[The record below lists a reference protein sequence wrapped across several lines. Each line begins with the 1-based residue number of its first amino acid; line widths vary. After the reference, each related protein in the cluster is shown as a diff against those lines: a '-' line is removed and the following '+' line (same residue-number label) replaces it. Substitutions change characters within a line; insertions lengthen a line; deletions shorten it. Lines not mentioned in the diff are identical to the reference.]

1 MNKAISLLVLIHS
14 MTKAEKRYFKLYSNL
29 QEGDKVY
36 LTLFALMEECS
47 SVEEVTRRF
56 GVDAGESSFDIA
68 VKHLYKVVVDCL
80 LHLRSRY
87 DIQARISN
95 RRAEAEILFRCGL
108 LQAATEELS
117 RAKKLAGQYE
127 MTALLMLIRQ
137 TELRYL
143 SAGDYQGMSEKQLVE
158 KQMKV
163 NETFKHL
170 RSANQHMQ
178 LYDILKYRALYR
190 SKVRSEQE
198 CQSLNDLVLSELHL
212 IANNTYNGFE
222 VDKLHQLFQ
231 STYFL
236 QSGNYKAAI
245 RIYQQLLEL
254 FDHNPGRMLNPPLH
268 YLDAVLGVLDS
279 LLSAGLYDEM
289 PFFIA
294 KLHRLTES
302 DYPQEFVRKVLA
314 FIYLYDSFRLIN
326 CGAFADAQELYKQH
340 EETLFRK
347 LSQQKLDVQLLLQLN
362 LVVLHLVCDRGG
374 EARKAMTRIQAT
386 GLVFYNFPAF
396 RIARLV
402 NLLLQAECGR
412 FDFAENEIKS
422 IRRST
427 AIGNSSVEK
436 LVFRFVRLFPLPGS
450 RRERGRLWERLY
462 GTVQAVAAD
471 KYERPLLKYFDFTA
485 WIEACL
491 TGAALSDVLGRNT
504 RQQAE
509 RFSV

>member
-95 RRAEAEILFRCGL
+95 RMAEAEILFRCGL

-198 CQSLNDLVLSELHL
+198 CQSLER
-212 IANNTYNGFE
+212 
-222 VDKLHQLFQ
+222 
-231 STYFL
+231 
-236 QSGNYKAAI
+236 SG
-245 RIYQQLLEL
+245 
-254 FDHNPGRMLNPPLH
+254 
-268 YLDAVLGVLDS
+268 
-279 LLSAGLYDEM
+279 
-289 PFFIA
+289 
-294 KLHRLTES
+294 
-302 DYPQEFVRKVLA
+302 
-314 FIYLYDSFRLIN
+314 
-326 CGAFADAQELYKQH
+326 
-340 EETLFRK
+340 
-347 LSQQKLDVQLLLQLN
+347 
-362 LVVLHLVCDRGG
+362 
-374 EARKAMTRIQAT
+374 
-386 GLVFYNFPAF
+386 
-396 RIARLV
+396 
-402 NLLLQAECGR
+402 
-412 FDFAENEIKS
+412 
-422 IRRST
+422 
-427 AIGNSSVEK
+427 
-436 LVFRFVRLFPLPGS
+436 
-450 RRERGRLWERLY
+450 
-462 GTVQAVAAD
+462 
-471 KYERPLLKYFDFTA
+471 
-485 WIEACL
+485 
-491 TGAALSDVLGRNT
+491 
-504 RQQAE
+504 AE
-509 RFSV
+509 RAAPDRQ

>member
-47 SVEEVTRRF
+47 SVEEVARRF

-95 RRAEAEILFRCGL
+95 RMAEAEILFRCGL

-143 SAGDYQGMSEKQLVE
+143 SAGDFQGMSEKQLVE

-314 FIYLYDSFRLIN
+314 YIYIYDSFRLIN
-326 CGAFADAQELYKQH
+326 CGAFADAQELYKLH

-362 LVVLHLVCDRGG
+362 LVVLHLVCGRGG
-374 EARKAMTRIQAT
+374 EA
-386 GLVFYNFPAF
+386 
-396 RIARLV
+396 
-402 NLLLQAECGR
+402 
-412 FDFAENEIKS
+412 
-422 IRRST
+422 
-427 AIGNSSVEK
+427 
-436 LVFRFVRLFPLPGS
+436 VRP
-450 RRERGRLWERLY
+450 
-462 GTVQAVAAD
+462 
-471 KYERPLLKYFDFTA
+471 
-485 WIEACL
+485 
-491 TGAALSDVLGRNT
+491 
-504 RQQAE
+504 
-509 RFSV
+509 

>member
-1 MNKAISLLVLIHS
+1 M
-14 MTKAEKRYFKLYSNL
+14 
-29 QEGDKVY
+29 
-36 LTLFALMEECS
+36 
-47 SVEEVTRRF
+47 
-56 GVDAGESSFDIA
+56 
-68 VKHLYKVVVDCL
+68 
-80 LHLRSRY
+80 
-87 DIQARISN
+87 
-95 RRAEAEILFRCGL
+95 
-108 LQAATEELS
+108 
-117 RAKKLAGQYE
+117 
-127 MTALLMLIRQ
+127 
-137 TELRYL
+137 
-143 SAGDYQGMSEKQLVE
+143 
-158 KQMKV
+158 
-163 NETFKHL
+163 
-170 RSANQHMQ
+170 
-178 LYDILKYRALYR
+178 
-190 SKVRSEQE
+190 
-198 CQSLNDLVLSELHL
+198 
-212 IANNTYNGFE
+212 
-222 VDKLHQLFQ
+222 
-231 STYFL
+231 
-236 QSGNYKAAI
+236 
-245 RIYQQLLEL
+245 
-254 FDHNPGRMLNPPLH
+254 
-268 YLDAVLGVLDS
+268 
-279 LLSAGLYDEM
+279 
-289 PFFIA
+289 
-294 KLHRLTES
+294 
-302 DYPQEFVRKVLA
+302 LA

-436 LVFRFVRLFPLPGS
+436 LVFRFVRLFPLPAS

-462 GTVQAVAAD
+462 GAVQAVAAD

-485 WIEACL
+485 WIEARL

>member
-47 SVEEVTRRF
+47 SVEEVARRF

-95 RRAEAEILFRCGL
+95 RMAEAEILFRCGL

-143 SAGDYQGMSEKQLVE
+143 SAGDFQGMSEKQLVE

-279 LLSAGLYDEM
+279 LLSA
-289 PFFIA
+289 
-294 KLHRLTES
+294 
-302 DYPQEFVRKVLA
+302 
-314 FIYLYDSFRLIN
+314 
-326 CGAFADAQELYKQH
+326 
-340 EETLFRK
+340 
-347 LSQQKLDVQLLLQLN
+347 
-362 LVVLHLVCDRGG
+362 
-374 EARKAMTRIQAT
+374 
-386 GLVFYNFPAF
+386 
-396 RIARLV
+396 
-402 NLLLQAECGR
+402 
-412 FDFAENEIKS
+412 
-422 IRRST
+422 
-427 AIGNSSVEK
+427 
-436 LVFRFVRLFPLPGS
+436 
-450 RRERGRLWERLY
+450 
-462 GTVQAVAAD
+462 
-471 KYERPLLKYFDFTA
+471 
-485 WIEACL
+485 
-491 TGAALSDVLGRNT
+491 ALR
-504 RQQAE
+504 
-509 RFSV
+509 

>member
-1 MNKAISLLVLIHS
+1 MY
-14 MTKAEKRYFKLYSNL
+14 KR
-29 QEGDKVY
+29 Q
-36 LTLFALMEECS
+36 
-47 SVEEVTRRF
+47 
-56 GVDAGESSFDIA
+56 
-68 VKHLYKVVVDCL
+68 
-80 LHLRSRY
+80 
-87 DIQARISN
+87 
-95 RRAEAEILFRCGL
+95 
-108 LQAATEELS
+108 
-117 RAKKLAGQYE
+117 
-127 MTALLMLIRQ
+127 
-137 TELRYL
+137 
-143 SAGDYQGMSEKQLVE
+143 
-158 KQMKV
+158 
-163 NETFKHL
+163 
-170 RSANQHMQ
+170 
-178 LYDILKYRALYR
+178 LKYRALYR

-314 FIYLYDSFRLIN
+314 YIYIYDSFRLIN

>member
-29 QEGDKVY
+29 QQGDKVY

-47 SVEEVTRRF
+47 SVEEVARRF

-87 DIQARISN
+87 DIQARISD
-95 RRAEAEILFRCGL
+95 RTAEAELLFRCGL

-117 RAKKLAGQYE
+117 RAKKLARQYE
-127 MTALLMLIRQ
+127 MTALLIQIRQ

-143 SAGDYQGMSEKQLVE
+143 SAGDFQGMSERQLVE

-163 NETFKHL
+163 NEALKHL

-212 IANNTYNGFE
+212 IANNTYIGFE

-294 KLHRLTES
+294 KLHRLTEG

-314 FIYLYDSFRLIN
+314 FIYLYDSFRLVN
-326 CGAFADAQELYKQH
+326 CGAFADAQKLYKLH

-362 LVVLHLVCDRGG
+362 LVVLHLVCGRGG
-374 EARKAMTRIQAT
+374 EARKAMIWIQAT

-422 IRRST
+422 IRRSSS
-427 AIGNSSVEK
+427 IGNSSIEK

-450 RRERGRLWERLY
+450 RRERIRLWDRLC
-462 GTVQAVAAD
+462 GAVQAVAAD

-485 WIEACL
+485 WIEARL

-504 RQQAE
+504 RQQAD

>member
-1 MNKAISLLVLIHS
+1 
-14 MTKAEKRYFKLYSNL
+14 
-29 QEGDKVY
+29 
-36 LTLFALMEECS
+36 
-47 SVEEVTRRF
+47 
-56 GVDAGESSFDIA
+56 
-68 VKHLYKVVVDCL
+68 
-80 LHLRSRY
+80 
-87 DIQARISN
+87 
-95 RRAEAEILFRCGL
+95 
-108 LQAATEELS
+108 
-117 RAKKLAGQYE
+117 
-127 MTALLMLIRQ
+127 
-137 TELRYL
+137 
-143 SAGDYQGMSEKQLVE
+143 MSEKQLVE

-314 FIYLYDSFRLIN
+314 YIYIYDSFRLIN
-326 CGAFADAQELYKQH
+326 CGAFADAQELYKLH

-362 LVVLHLVCDRGG
+362 LVVLHLVPLSETARSKNLFSGLYASFRCPGAGGRG
-374 EARKAMTRIQAT
+374 AA
-386 GLVFYNFPAF
+386 
-396 RIARLV
+396 
-402 NLLLQAECGR
+402 CGNGCTVR
-412 FDFAENEIKS
+412 CRQLRPINTSGRYSNTS
-422 IRRST
+422 ILRH
-427 AIGNSSVEK
+427 
-436 LVFRFVRLFPLPGS
+436 GS
-450 RRERGRLWERLY
+450 RR
-462 GTVQAVAAD
+462 A
-471 KYERPLLKYFDFTA
+471 
-485 WIEACL
+485 
-491 TGAALSDVLGRNT
+491 
-504 RQQAE
+504 
-509 RFSV
+509 